1 MLLKNNYL
9 VSIILVVLIMIVTKS
24 FACAATDYNKVALIN
39 VSTQYY
45 PNDIKQAEKALK
57 DTGYNTTYKYL
68 DIYPSDFGY
77 SNPDSIRAKILLDA
91 LLDKNIDIIWFLKGG
106 GGAFNLL
113 PYLYDHINELK
124 KAKPKI
130 LVGFSDVTAIHFFVN
145 NVLGWKSLHGVV
157 AAYNKNA
164 YSSQKIGKIR
174 INDLERI
181 PNITEIINNGISYD
195 KLMPMNKMAYNGID
209 GSIVGGN
216 MTLIYSYFST
226 VYQQDISTKILFLED
241 TGISFRQL
249 DRSLHQL
256 LYLPENKKPEAII
269 FGQFYPLDPTDDQRL
284 IYKTVIKKFAKT
296 FNRPVYYFPFI
307 GHGQYNKPLLL
318 GVGSKKS
325 YSIALYFA
333 L

>member
-1 MLLKNNYL
+1 MML
-9 VSIILVVLIMIVTKS
+9 TKS

-45 PNDIKQAEKALK
+45 PNDIKRAKKALK
-57 DTGYNTTYKYL
+57 DTGYNTTYEYL

-77 SNPDSIRAKILLDA
+77 SNLDSIRAKILLDA
-91 LLDKNIDIIWFLKGG
+91 LLDDNIDIIWFLRGG

-113 PYLYDHINELK
+113 PYLCNHINELK

-164 YSSQKIGKIR
+164 YNLHKTEKIKT
-174 INDLERI
+174 NDLEKI

-195 KLMPMNKMAYNGID
+195 KLMPMNEMAYDGID
-209 GSIVGGN
+209 GNIVGGN
-216 MTLIYSYFST
+216 MTLVYSYFST
-226 VYQQDISTKILFLED
+226 VYQQDISTKILLLED
-241 TGISFRQL
+241 TSISFRQL

-256 LYLPENKKPEAII
+256 LYLPENKKPKAII

-284 IYKTVIKKFAKT
+284 IYKTVIKKFARS

-318 GVGSKKS
+318 GVTSNIKCSKETKFCT
-325 YSIALYFA
+325 LKQK
-333 L
+333 

>member
-1 MLLKNNYL
+1 M
-9 VSIILVVLIMIVTKS
+9 VTKS
-24 FACAATDYNKVALIN
+24 FACAATDYKKVALID

-45 PNDIKQAEKALK
+45 PNDIKQAKKALK
-57 DTGYNTTYKYL
+57 DAGYHVTYEYI
-68 DIYPSDFGY
+68 DTYPSDFGY

-91 LLDKNIDIIWFLKGG
+91 LLNDNIDVIWFLKGG

-113 PYLYDHINELK
+113 PYLYGHINELK

-130 LVGFSDVTAIHFFVN
+130 LVGFSDVTAIHFFIN

-164 YSSQKIGKIR
+164 YSSQKVEKIR
-174 INDLERI
+174 INDLEGI
-181 PNITEIINNGISYD
+181 PNIKKIINDGISYD

-209 GSIVGGN
+209 GNIVGGN
-216 MTLIYSYFST
+216 MTLVYSYFST
-226 VYQQDISTKILFLED
+226 IYQQNISTKILFLED
-241 TGISFRQL
+241 TNISFRQL

-256 LYLPENKKPEAII
+256 LYLPENEKPEAII

-284 IYKTVIKKFAKT
+284 IYKSVIKKFARS

-307 GHGQYNKPLLL
+307 GHGQHNKPLLFETTSNISCSREHIFCTL
-318 GVGSKKS
+318 KQK
-325 YSIALYFA
+325 
-333 L
+333 